1 MNGNSKRLRARPDAW
16 MIGAAVVA
24 VLAALPVAV
33 VVGHL
38 FVPAGDFW
46 SHLVATLLPDYLAN
60 TLWIMLGVAAG
71 VTVGG
76 VGCAWLVSL
85 CRFPGRRTLEWALL
99 LPFAVPAYVIAYTYT
114 GLLDFSGPVQ
124 GLLREIFGWQRGD
137 YWFPEIRSLGGAI
150 TMMVLVLYPYVYMLS
165 RAAFLEQ
172 SVCSLEASRTLGCGP
187 WGSMVR
193 VALPLA
199 RPSIVAGVALALME
213 ALNDFG
219 TVQFF
224 AVDTFVTGIYRT
236 WLGQGNPTGA
246 AQLAVLLLVFVL
258 ALLWLERRSRG
269 RASYHHLTI
278 RYRPLPAY
286 ELKGWRAAGA
296 FAFCALPILFGFVL
310 PAIALVVW
318 TVRTADTVID
328 SRFASLVVNTV
339 MLGALAAAVAV
350 VVALL
355 FGYGLRRRPGRAM
368 TALTRVASL
377 GYAVPGAVIAI
388 GVVIPFAWFDNAID
402 GFLRATFG
410 ISTGLL
416 LSGTLFTLLFAYV
429 VRFLAVS
436 FGAVDS
442 GLSRVTGHMDDAA
455 RTLGHRTGG
464 ILWRVHMPMLKGSML
479 TAALLV
485 FVDVMKELP
494 ATLMIRPFNFETLAV
509 RTYEYAADEQL
520 MEAAPSAL
528 AIVLVGIVPVILL
541 NRAIARARPGQ
552 GSAQSGET
560 PLAGLPA

>member
-1 MNGNSKRLRARPDAW
+1 MNARRRRGRPDGW
-16 MIGAAVVA
+16 LVAAGIVA
-24 VLAALPVAV
+24 ALAALPVAV
-33 VVGHL
+33 VFGHV
-38 FVPAGDFW
+38 FVPTGDFW
-46 SHLVATLLPDYLAN
+46 THLATTLLPDYLAN
-60 TLWIMLGVAAG
+60 TLWIMVGVAAG
-71 VTVGG
+71 VTIGG

-85 CRFPGRRTLEWALL
+85 CRFPGRRVLEWALL

-114 GLLDFSGPVQ
+114 GLLDYSGPVQ
-124 GLLREIFGWQRGD
+124 GLLRDAFGWQRGD

-150 TMMVLVLYPYVYMLS
+150 AMMVLVLYPYVYMLS

-219 TVQFF
+219 TVQYFG
-224 AVDTFVTGIYRT
+224 VSTFVTGIYRT

-246 AQLAVLLLVFVL
+246 AQLAVLLLVFVF

-269 RASYHHLTI
+269 QASYHHMST

-286 ELKGWRAAGA
+286 RLTGWRAAGA
-296 FAFCALPILFGFVL
+296 IVFCSLPVLFGFAL
-310 PAIALVVW
+310 PAVALVVW
-318 TVRTADTVID
+318 TLRTASTVID
-328 SRFASLVVNTV
+328 AKFVTLMLNTV
-339 MLGALAAAVAV
+339 TLGVSAAAIAV
-350 VVALL
+350 VVALVL
-355 FGYGLRRRPGRAM
+355 GYGLRRRPGIGM
-368 TALTRVASL
+368 TVLTRVAAL

-388 GVVIPFAWFDNAID
+388 GVVLPFAWVDNRVD
-402 GFLRATFG
+402 GFLRSTFG
-410 ISTGLL
+410 VSSGLL

-429 VRFLAVS
+429 VRFLAIS
-436 FGAVDS
+436 FGAVDA
-442 GLSRVTGHMDDAA
+442 GLSRVTRHMDEAA

-464 ILWRVHMPMLKGSML
+464 ILWRVHAPMLKGSML

-494 ATLMIRPFNFETLAV
+494 ATLMIRPFNFDTLAI
-509 RTYEYAADEQL
+509 RTYEYAVDEQL

-528 AIVLVGIVPVILL
+528 AIVLVGIAPVILL

-552 GSAQSGET
+552 ATAAADEA